1 MQGTEKIHFF
11 LTKQKTKPTYR
22 VDIVINKTK
31 KETLIIHINLNIT
44 KNKLHVRFIEFVGI
58 WLKI

>member
-1 MQGTEKIHFF
+1 MQGTEKIQFF

-31 KETLIIHINLNIT
+31 KTLIIHINLNIT
-44 KNKLHVRFIEFVGI
+44 KIKLHVRFIEFVGI